1 MVGKSWNRKWAAV
14 VWVGR
19 FDDGGDPLLLGADAA
34 LPILQEL
41 LHHPM
46 LATLRTARTYEPWQ
60 VHHAVGRKHERV
72 PAILEPRDGEVLY
85 ALDQAIDLI
94 PQIRAN
100 GSDAVLFLNG
110 APVDATMLRLM
121 PGDYELRLV
130 EIGRPPHA
138 VNITVNKAGS

>member
-1 MVGKSWNRKWAAV
+1 
-14 VWVGR
+14 
-19 FDDGGDPLLLGADAA
+19 
-34 LPILQEL
+34 
-41 LHHPM
+41 
-46 LATLRTARTYEPWQ
+46 
-60 VHHAVGRKHERV
+60 V

-85 ALDQAIDLI
+85 ALDQAIDLT
-94 PQIRAN
+94 PQVRTH